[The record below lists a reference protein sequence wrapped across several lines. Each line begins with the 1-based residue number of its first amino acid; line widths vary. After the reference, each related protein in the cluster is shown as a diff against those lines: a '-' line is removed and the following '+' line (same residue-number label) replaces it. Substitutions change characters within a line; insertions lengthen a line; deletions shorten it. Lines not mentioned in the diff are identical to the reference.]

1 MSNHQRN
8 PTLQQ
13 AATSL
18 APAQVLAAAKE
29 FFERRSG
36 VYSAFLEKEG
46 PAFLTLRGQGGEEI
60 AIGVAPAAG
69 GTAVTASSYMFDQ
82 QVAHFLSSLPPAAPV
97 IVS

>member
-1 MSNHQRN
+1 VSNHQRN
-8 PTLQQ
+8 RTLQQ